1 MFFENGF
8 YYFGGNS
15 GDSFGTLE
23 KISFLHSKTFL
34 WSTVGALLEKRQK
47 HNVIEVQGQFLIL
60 GGEIKKDGLLGTV
73 ITFECQEKSRVIWI
87 RRDLFP
93 IFTTIHPNFA
103 FIVRWICTSA
113 SKHVY

>member
-23 KISFLHSKTFL
+23 KINCLDSKTFL

-47 HNVIEVQGQFLIL
+47 NNVIEVQGQFLIL

-73 ITFECQEKSRVIWI
+73 QTEKCVFEETKLQCSEQDPLLENYSNFPE
-87 RRDLFP
+87 LFH
-93 IFTTIHPNFA
+93 ISEDYC
-103 FIVRWICTSA
+103 R
-113 SKHVY
+113 